1 MTRRWVQAATFIAA
15 YTFVGCT
22 SIQPNNEILLNSF
35 TDQIASSTFVTD
47 FVRDGNELRFYGPNG
62 KGGEAA
68 WLVRIETVL
77 VESNEFD
84 PVAPYYGRIR
94 SEWAADGT
102 VVEYLGSMTAL
113 PQEFL
118 DRGVGQECWAY
129 WLAAEKRWDW

>member
-22 SIQPNNEILLNSF
+22 SIQPNNESLLNSF
-35 TDQIASSTFVTD
+35 TDQIAS
-47 FVRDGNELRFYGPNG
+47 RDGNELRFHGPNG

-77 VESNEFD
+77 VEPNEFD
-84 PVAPYYGRIR
+84 PVAPYYGRIT
-94 SEWAADGT
+94 SEWIADGT
-102 VVEYLGSMTAL
+102 VVEYLNSMTAL

-118 DRGVGQECWAY
+118 DRGVAQECWAY
-129 WLAAEKRWDW
+129 WLAAERRWDW